1 MRLLH
6 ENIRNVLNGNGG
18 NIEDVSENAE
28 RDAENQAGGMAAKC
42 RNFGDVS
49 GDYGIG
55 GIIGNLSKELP
66 SDLEEIDIPS
76 IDDVL
81 FTDTTL
87 FIRATVFM
95 CSMMR

>member
-1 MRLLH
+1 MPK
-6 ENIRNVLNGNGG
+6 IKQ
-18 NIEDVSENAE
+18 AE
-28 RDAENQAGGMAAKC
+28 WRKVQ
-42 RNFGDVS
+42 NFGDVS

-81 FTDTTL
+81 FTRYDS
-87 FIRATVFM
+87 FYQGDRFHVFK
-95 CSMMR
+95 